1 MIRRD
6 EFIALLGGAAAAW
19 PLAARAQQPA
29 MPVIGFLSG
38 TSFDATRDNIAGFH
52 RGLAETGYVAD
63 RNVTIEYRWAE
74 DHYDRLPVLAAD
86 LIRRQVATI
95 VVGGSTPGALAAK
108 AATQTIPIVF
118 LVGPDPVKTG
128 LVASL
133 ARPGGNLTGVTIINV
148 ELIAKCLG
156 VLHELVPTA
165 ATIAVL
171 VNPANPLQTE
181 TETRDVQAAAPIL
194 GVRVVILHATSPTEI
209 ESAFATLVGE
219 RAGGLVISGEAF
231 FVTHREQITAL
242 AASHAIPTIYQYR
255 EFTAGGGLMSYGP
268 RLPDAYHIVGTYAG
282 RVLKGEKPAD
292 LPVQQS
298 TKIEL
303 SINLKTAKALG
314 ITFPITLLGRADEA
328 IE

>member
-1 MIRRD
+1 VRRR
-6 EFIALLGGAAAAW
+6 EFITLFGGAAAW
-19 PLAARAQQPA
+19 PLGARAQQSA
-29 MPVIGFLSG
+29 RPVIGFLSG
-38 TSFDATRDNIAGFH
+38 TTFDAMRDNIAGFH

-86 LIRRQVATI
+86 LIRRQVNTI

-165 ATIAVL
+165 TTIAVL

-194 GVRVVILHATSPTEI
+194 GVRVVILHASSPTEI
-209 ESAFATLVGE
+209 ESAFATLIGE

-231 FVTHREQITAL
+231 RVSSQMRCSSMTICSRVSASSAPNGSSISKSGGSWMSARQIETRWR
-242 AASHAIPTIYQYR
+242 IP
-255 EFTAGGGLMSYGP
+255 
-268 RLPDAYHIVGTYAG
+268 PDSSCGY
-282 RVLKGEKPAD
+282 LSSKPAS
-292 LPVQQS
+292 PVIVKS
-298 TKIEL
+298 
-303 SINLKTAKALG
+303 A
-314 ITFPITLLGRADEA
+314 RAFSS
-328 IE
+328 